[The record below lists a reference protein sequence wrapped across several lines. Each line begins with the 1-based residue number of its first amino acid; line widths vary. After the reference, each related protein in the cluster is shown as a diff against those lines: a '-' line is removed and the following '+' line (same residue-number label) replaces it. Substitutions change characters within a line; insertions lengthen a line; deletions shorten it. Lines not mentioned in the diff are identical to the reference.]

1 MKDLTRLT
9 YTKIKDGLG
18 KGDFTSEEL
27 TASYIERIQ
36 TIDSKIGAF
45 LEFSP
50 DKILDAAKESDVRR
64 KSKNL
69 RSEMDGIP
77 IGIKDNICIDGEI
90 TSCASKILSNFRS
103 PYDATVI
110 TKLKSKG
117 FLFVP
122 RTNMDEF
129 AMGSSTENSAFQTT
143 KNPFDVTRIPGGSS
157 GGSAAAVASGM
168 VSTSLGS
175 DTGGSIRQPAAL
187 CGVWGLKPTYGRVS
201 RYGLVAYA
209 SSLDQIGPFG
219 NDIQSIVDV
228 FDAIQGFDS
237 HDQSSAKEKSFNTN
251 NVKLGSWKGLRVGV
265 MKTED
270 TQASPSVAKRY
281 EELKAALTKEGA
293 ILKELDFSLFK
304 YSIPVYYLIATAECS
319 SNLSR
324 FDGIRYGFRDE
335 GGGKLEDL
343 YVESR
348 SKGFGNEVKRRILLG
363 TFSLSSG
370 YYDAYYGK
378 AQKARVLIK
387 KQYDSFFKEVDFIFQ
402 PTSPTTA
409 FKVGEKTKD
418 PIQMYLADILTT
430 TVNLAGVPAI
440 SCPAGLD
447 EHNLPIGMQITSNH
461 FEEEKLLSYAMM
473 LNEFPQT
480 KINLPETIK

>member
-1 MKDLTRLT
+1 MKDLSKLT
-9 YTKIKDGLG
+9 YSQIKEGLK
-18 KGDFTSEEL
+18 KGDFNSEEVTL
-27 TASYIERIQ
+27 SSLNRIE
-36 TIDSKIGAF
+36 TFDPKIKAF
-45 LEFSP
+45 LETNAA
-50 DKILDAAKESDVRR
+50 KIISAAKESDERR
-64 KSKNL
+64 KKNVL
-69 RSEMDGIP
+69 KSELDGIP
-77 IGIKDNICIDGEI
+77 IGIKDNICINGEI
-90 TSCASKILSNFRS
+90 TSCSSKILENFRS

-110 TKLKSKG
+110 SKLKAKG
-117 FLFVP
+117 FVFLP

-129 AMGSSTENSAFQTT
+129 AMGSSTENSAFQIT
-143 KNPFDVTRIPGGSS
+143 KNPFDTSRIPGGSS

-168 VSTSLGS
+168 VTTSLGS

-187 CGVWGLKPTYGRVS
+187 CGIWGLKPTYGRVS

-219 NDIQSIVDV
+219 NDLDSIIDV
-228 FDAIQGFDS
+228 FNSIQGFDL
-237 HDQSSAKEKSFNTN
+237 HDQTSAKDKPFDTQKIQIN
-251 NVKLGSWKGLRVGV
+251 SWKGVRIGV
-265 MKTED
+265 MKTEE
-270 TQASPSVAKRY
+270 TQSSPSVAKRY
-281 EELKAALTKEGA
+281 EDLKAKLTKEGA

-335 GGGKLEDL
+335 GKGRLEDL

-387 KQYDSFFKEVDFIFQ
+387 KQYDSFFKEVDLILQ

-447 EHNLPIGMQITSNH
+447 EQGLPIGMQITTNH
-461 FEEEKLLSYAMM
+461 FEEERLLSFAKM
-473 LNEFPQT
+473 LDQFPET
-480 KINLPETIK
+480 KISLPTSIS